1 MRPDL
6 VITEPKETQVFSMV
20 QTVSRINAPLDTTL
34 IILPG
39 RPSKGVAALEQSACG
54 NSFEFGE
61 RRPWRNIRWLSEV
74 MVVNQKDGRA
84 KKQVYIRQ
92 RCMKIQT

>member
-1 MRPDL
+1 M
-6 VITEPKETQVFSMV
+6 IQAKKYSH
-20 QTVSRINAPLDTTL
+20 INSPLDTTL

-61 RRPWRNIRWLSEV
+61 RRPWRNIRWLRRSD
-74 MVVNQKDGRA
+74 MIVNQKMDEGVEKR
-84 KKQVYIRQ
+84 KYTYGKGV
-92 RCMKIQT
+92 

>member
-1 MRPDL
+1 M
-6 VITEPKETQVFSMV
+6 I
-20 QTVSRINAPLDTTL
+20 QTKYLINSPLDTSL

-61 RRPWRNIRWLSEV
+61 RRPWRNIRWLGE
-74 MVVNQKDGRA
+74 VNQKKMEGEKR
-84 KKQVYIRQ
+84 KYTYGKGV
-92 RCMKIQT
+92 